1 MAARTPN
8 DRLSEAMR
16 SAGLSSKGLAR
27 RLQDLSRKRGRAIAC
42 DHTSV
47 SRWLAG
53 TMPRA
58 ETARL
63 VAEVLT
69 SCSGRTVTLA
79 DVGLSRAEPIDA
91 SEAVLYSSGPAETVD
106 VVTRLWSADLD
117 EARAVLT
124 SPIVASSW
132 SDAALTWLVQ
142 SPRPASADKPIAVGA
157 ADLMAVRST
166 VSMFSQLDGSF
177 GGAHARRALIEFLRS
192 DVLPLLGEKHS
203 NDVEG
208 GFQEVAAEA
217 TLLAA
222 WMAYDAGL
230 HGLAQR
236 YFVQALHLADA
247 AHARL
252 LGASI
257 LDAMSHQATFLG
269 HTHDAV
275 NLARAARAGAVGL
288 APPSLEA
295 HFYAMEARA
304 LAAAGESSAA
314 ERALSTSVRVFE
326 RREAGSDPDWFGY
339 FDDAELSAEFAHC
352 FRDLGRS
359 KAAVTY
365 AERGISGL
373 SPRSDFFVL
382 MVQAVG
388 HLGTPGRGDAQPD
401 AACAA
406 ALAALKIGG
415 NMKSARCIQ
424 YARDFRTKLAPY
436 AGARAVREFAEAGE
450 HHPVWR
456 MTDPAAGRDFER

>member
-1 MAARTPN
+1 MATKMAN

-27 RLQDLSRKRGRAIAC
+27 RVRELSQKRGRPIGC

-58 ETARL
+58 DTARL
-63 VAEVLT
+63 IADVL
-69 SCSGRTVTLA
+69 SNCAGRTITLA
-79 DVGLSRAEPIDA
+79 DAGLSRAELVDA
-91 SEAVLYSSGPAETVD
+91 GEAVRYSSVPTGAVD
-106 VVTRLWSADLD
+106 VVARLWSADLN
-117 EARAVLT
+117 EARAILS

-142 SPRPASADKPIAVGA
+142 SPRPSSAQKPFGVGA
-157 ADLMAVRST
+157 ADLAAVRTT
-166 VSMFSQLDGSF
+166 VSMFSQLDGAF

-192 DVLPLLGEKHS
+192 DVLPLLGEKNS
-203 NDVEG
+203 ADVKG
-208 GFQEVAAEA
+208 ALQEVAAEA

-222 WMAYDAGL
+222 WMSYDAGL

-236 YFVQALHLADA
+236 YFVQALQLAEA
-247 AHARL
+247 AGARL

-269 HTHDAV
+269 HTHDAA
-275 NLARAARAGAVGL
+275 NLARAARAGAAGT
-288 APPSLEA
+288 ATPSLEA

-304 LAAAGESSAA
+304 LAADGDSSAA
-314 ERALSTSVRVFE
+314 DKALSTSVRVFE
-326 RREAGSDPDWFGY
+326 RREAGTDPDWFGY
-339 FDDAELSAEFAHC
+339 FDDAELSAEFGHC

-359 KAAVTY
+359 SAAVTY
-365 AERGISGL
+365 AERAMTGL

-382 MVQAVG
+382 MVKAVG
-388 HLGTPGRGDAQPD
+388 HLGTPGRGDAEPD

-406 ALAALKIGG
+406 ALAALDIGG
-415 NMKSARCIQ
+415 NIKSARCVQ
-424 YARDFRTKLAPY
+424 YASDFRTRLAPY
-436 AGARAVREFAEAGE
+436 AGAQAVREFAEAAAQ
-450 HHPVWR
+450 HALWR
-456 MTDPAAGRDFER
+456 RTEPAA